1 MTDWEHA
8 FITRHRVA
16 RLGTVHAHGQPAVV
30 PIVYAFDGTAL
41 FTPLDAKP
49 KRVATAQLQRVRNIR
64 ANPRVAIII
73 DTYSEDWQQL
83 AWVHVHGQARVTTTG
98 DAYTT
103 GMSLLCG
110 KYPQYERMPLAGCP
124 LIVIEPTSIHSWR
137 ASDVA
142 LPRNVSARGK
152 SGTVS
157 VIGSEQDTT
166 P

>member
-1 MTDWEHA
+1 MTDWEYT
-8 FITRHRVA
+8 FIAEHRVA
-16 RLGTVHAHGQPAVV
+16 RLGTVGAHGQPAVV
-30 PIVYAFDGTAL
+30 PIVYTFDGTAF

-83 AWVHVHGQARVTTTG
+83 AWVDVHGQARITTTG

-103 GMSLLCG
+103 GITLLCR

-137 ASDVA
+137 ASDAA
-142 LPRNVSARGK
+142 LPPHNVSARGNHEQ
-152 SGTVS
+152 S
-157 VIGSEQDTT
+157 V
-166 P
+166 